1 MQNEIV
7 ECVLAVARAEIGVRE
22 EGVNR
27 GKRVTEYLRAANKA
41 PGNPWC
47 AAFVAWCLTQ
57 AEARLGQSIPLPR
70 TAYCPTLA
78 AWARKKG
85 VLHDRPRIGD
95 VFLRWGKAGRA
106 HRFKHAGF
114 VSSVTP
120 DAFVTIEGNTRD
132 AGDRGPDGVVALRR
146 PILDEYRFVR
156 WIDAVG

>member
-22 EGVNR
+22 ESDNR
-27 GKRVTEYLRAANKA
+27 GMRVTEYLRAAKMD

-47 AAFVAWCLTQ
+47 AAFVAWCFSQ
-57 AEARLGQSIPLPR
+57 AEARLRLALLVPR

-85 VLHDRPRIGD
+85 VLQDLPRVGD
-95 VFLRWGKAGRA
+95 VFLHWGKAGKV

-114 VSSVTP
+114 VSSVRP
-120 DAFVTIEGNTRD
+120 NAFDTIEGNTRE
-132 AGDRGPDGVVALRR
+132 GGTRGPDAVVALRR
-146 PILDEYRFVR
+146 PIRDEYRFVR